1 MRARLVSILGV
12 LGIVAA
18 VAIGCKSVDTTS
30 MILRNQEGNYDLAL
44 ELGRKALAANPNDAE
59 AHFQMGF
66 AYSKLDSVGLA
77 YQHFIKAKELDP
89 KKDKLVADNI
99 QSNFAKHYKLGQN
112 AGTRGDFKTAV
123 TEFELATQADPR
135 QAIGFFNLGSSYF
148 SLAASDSA
156 NAKQD
161 YENALKAADKVL
173 SLSNPSEQVYSRGL
187 TLAGKS
193 LVQLGREEDAV
204 ERFQRMIEED
214 PANYAIIQ
222 DIGNDLLK
230 AGSWKGAAIFL
241 KMTADAR
248 AKVAADDANV
258 YYNLG
263 VAYYNMRETDPNAL
277 AESVTYY
284 QKALDLQPDDP
295 ATVLNMVLAYT
306 AAEDWDQVTQ
316 WGEKLVSL
324 NPNDPTGWR
333 LLAVGYQKLG
343 DMDKFKETMDRYEML
358 KPAGGR

>member
-1 MRARLVSILGV
+1 MRARLVSILVV
-12 LGIVAA
+12 LGIVAVA
-18 VAIGCKSVDTTS
+18 AIGCKSVDTTS
-30 MILRNQEGNYDLAL
+30 MILRNQEGNYDMALA
-44 ELGRKALAANPNDAE
+44 LGRKALAANPNDAE

-112 AGTRGDFKTAV
+112 AGTRGDYRTAV
-123 TEFELATQADPR
+123 TEFDLATQADPR

-148 SLAASDSA
+148 SLAATDSA

-173 SLSNPSEQVYSRGL
+173 SLSNPTEQVYTRAL

-193 LVQLGREEDAV
+193 LVQLGREEEAV

-230 AGSWKGAAIFL
+230 AGNWKGAAIFL

-277 AESVTYY
+277 TESVMYY
-284 QKALDLQPDDP
+284 QKSLDLQPDDP

-306 AAEDWDQVTQ
+306 AAEDWEQVAQ

-324 NPNDPTGWR
+324 NPNDPAGWR

-343 DMDKFKETMDRYEML
+343 DMDKFKETMDRYDML
-358 KPAGGR
+358 KGSK

>member
-18 VAIGCKSVDTTS
+18 ASLGCKSVDTTS

-44 ELGRKALAANPNDAE
+44 SLGRKALAANPNDAE

-66 AYSKLDSVGLA
+66 AYSKLDSVALA
-77 YQHFIKAKELDP
+77 YQHFTKAMQLDP
-89 KKDKLVADNI
+89 KLTKDASNNI

-112 AGTRGDFKTAV
+112 ASTRQDYQTASV
-123 TEFELATQADPR
+123 EFELATEADPR
-135 QAIGFFNLGSSYF
+135 QAIGFYNLGSSYF
-148 SLAASDSA
+148 SLATVDSVHA
-156 NAKQD
+156 QQD
-161 YENALKAADKVL
+161 YENALKSADKVL
-173 SLSNPSEQVYSRGL
+173 SLSNPSEATYTRGL

-204 ERFQRMIEED
+204 ARFQRMIEED
-214 PANYAIIQ
+214 PANYAVIQ
-222 DIGNDLLK
+222 AIGNELLQ
-230 AGSWKGAAIFL
+230 AENWKGAAIFL

-248 AKVAADDANV
+248 AKVAADDPNV

-277 AESVTYY
+277 TESVMYY
-284 QKALDLQPDDP
+284 QKSLDLQPDDS

-306 AAEDWDQVTQ
+306 AASDWEQVVQ

-324 NPNDPTGWR
+324 NPNDPAGWR

-343 DMDKFKETMDRYEML
+343 DMDKFKETMDRYDML
-358 KPAGGR
+358 KKGSK

>member
-12 LGIVAA
+12 LGIVA
-18 VAIGCKSVDTTS
+18 VAAISCKSVDTTS

-44 ELGRKALAANPNDAE
+44 SLGRKALAANPNDAE

-66 AYSKLDSVGLA
+66 AYSKLDSVALA

-89 KKDKLVADNI
+89 KKEKLVADNI

-112 AGTRGDFKTAV
+112 AGTRGDYQTAA
-123 TEFELATQADPR
+123 TEFDLATQADPR

-148 SLAASDSA
+148 SLAMADTIT
-156 NAKQD
+156 AKQN
-161 YENALKAADKVL
+161 YEKALNAADKVL
-173 SLSNPSEQVYSRGL
+173 SISNPSEPVYSRAL

-263 VAYYNMRETDPNAL
+263 VAYYNMRDTDANAL
-277 AESVTYY
+277 SESVMYY
-284 QKALDLQPDDP
+284 QKSLDLAPDDP

-306 AAEDWDQVTQ
+306 AAEDWEQVAL

-324 NPNDPTGWR
+324 NPNDPAGWR

-343 DMDKFKETMDRYEML
+343 DMDKFKETMDRYDML
-358 KPAGGR
+358 KGSK

>member
-1 MRARLVSILGV
+1 MRGRLVSILALLV
-12 LGIVAA
+12 LVAVLA
-18 VAIGCKSVDTTS
+18 TMACKSVNTTS
-30 MILRNQEGNYDLAL
+30 AILRNQEGNYDMAIALCKEELA
-44 ELGRKALAANPNDAE
+44 KNPNDAE

-66 AYSKLDSVGLA
+66 AYSKLDSVALA

-89 KKDKLVADNI
+89 KKEKLVADNI

-112 AGTRGDFKTAV
+112 AGTRGDFKTAAN
-123 TEFELATQADPR
+123 EFDLATQADPR
-135 QAIGFFNLGSSYF
+135 QAIGWFNLGSSYF
-148 SLAASDSA
+148 SLAASDTA
-156 NAKQD
+156 NAMQD
-161 YENALKAADKVL
+161 YEKALTAADKVL
-173 SLSNPSEQVYSRGL
+173 SISNPSEQVYSRAL

-263 VAYYNMRETDPNAL
+263 VAYYNMRDTDPNAL
-277 AESVTYY
+277 NESVMYY
-284 QKALDLQPDDP
+284 QKSLDLQPDDP

-306 AAEDWDQVTQ
+306 AAEDWQQVTL

-343 DMDKFKETMDRYEML
+343 DMDKFKETMDRYDLL
-358 KPAGGR
+358 KGSK

>member
-1 MRARLVSILGV
+1 MRARLVSILVV
-12 LGIVAA
+12 LGIVAVA
-18 VAIGCKSVDTTS
+18 AIGCKSVDTTS
-30 MILRNQEGNYDLAL
+30 MILRNQEGNYDMALA
-44 ELGRKALAANPNDAE
+44 LGRKALAANPNDAE

-66 AYSKLDSVGLA
+66 AYSKLDSVALA

-112 AGTRGDFKTAV
+112 AGTRGDYRTAV
-123 TEFELATQADPR
+123 TEFDLATQADPR

-148 SLAASDSA
+148 SLAATDSA

-173 SLSNPSEQVYSRGL
+173 SLSNPTEQVYTRAL

-193 LVQLGREEDAV
+193 LVQLGREEEAV

-230 AGSWKGAAIFL
+230 AGNWKGAAIFL

-277 AESVTYY
+277 TESVMYY
-284 QKALDLQPDDP
+284 QKSLDLQPDDP

-306 AAEDWDQVTQ
+306 AAEDWEQVAQ

-324 NPNDPTGWR
+324 NPNDPAGWR

-343 DMDKFKETMDRYEML
+343 DMDKFKETMDRYDML
-358 KPAGGR
+358 KGSK